1 MLCCCICWAC
11 GFGGDALVSSTNQPE
26 CDGELS
32 QPARGSVMETAPGR
46 RFALMTMGLGM
57 AAGLA
62 ALPEGAA
69 RAAEPSLLPPEAK
82 SLEELT
88 GRLSRAPRR
97 RDLKMVPMILND
109 PAHWDHAALSE

>member
-26 CDGELS
+26 CDGEVS
-32 QPARGSVMETAPGR
+32 QPARGSVMKTALGR

-57 AAGLA
+57 AAGAAGLA
-62 ALPEGAA
+62 SLHDGAA

-82 SLEELT
+82 SLQELT
-88 GRLSRAPRR
+88 ARLSRPPPRPALNTVPIIPDAP
-97 RDLKMVPMILND
+97 
-109 PAHWDHAALSE
+109 HHS